1 MYANASMRKLYNS
14 KNVLIIEAKSV
25 LAHLSASF
33 DQLHPRHEAR
43 EATGYGQKPAEWP
56 LKPCWKRII
65 SSPLLHK
72 AKTLEQKTELRILKL
87 RLNPL
92 LDKV

>member
-1 MYANASMRKLYNS
+1 MRKLYGS
-14 KNVLIIEAKSV
+14 KNVLIFVNESV
-25 LAHLSASF
+25 LVCLSASF
-33 DQLHPRHEAR
+33 NQSHPRHEAR
-43 EATGYGQKPAEWP
+43 EATGYDQKPAGWP